1 MEQRSNRWCS
11 AEQQWS
17 SSGAIHSFQNAPLGP
32 RGNRN
37 AFSHF
42 GTREACLT
50 GITSFK
56 LIPFSSECDNL
67 WKCVQQSRSSRYYLN
82 IQEHLMKQQNVFVI
96 VFLSIGLL
104 LEQQSDIGPILQ
116 CIDSLELT
124 AESSSTISI
133 EKRQGLEG
141 GLCSSFSLLKNIRRD
156 LGSLL
161 LQQPNLV
168 SYIFVLYHNLEN
180 TRAVI
185 TDDGLLVLLQTDRV
199 IDALPHIV
207 LVYPPSGREGRK
219 RGLLSLFLLYKLRER
234 LPRLELL
241 DREKLCQFVLHKPEK
256 RDDTY

>member
-11 AEQQWS
+11 AEQQWR

-104 LEQQSDIGPILQ
+104 VEQSDIGPILQ
-116 CIDSLELT
+116 CIDSLKLV
-124 AESSSTISI
+124 ESSSTISI
-133 EKRQGLEG
+133 EKRQGLKG
-141 GLCSSFSLLKNIRRD
+141 GLLCSSLSLLKNIRRD

-161 LQQPNLV
+161 LQPNLV
-168 SYIFVLYHNLEN
+168 KYIFVLYHNLEN
-180 TRAVI
+180 TTPVI
-185 TDDGLLVLLQTDRV
+185 IDDDVGTAANGPCHRCSSTHRFGLSS
-199 IDALPHIV
+199 I
-207 LVYPPSGREGRK
+207 RK
-219 RGLLSLFLLYKLRER
+219 GENEASFLCSFFLNGEKGSQDQSYSTEKNFVSLYCMQAIGK
-234 LPRLELL
+234 
-241 DREKLCQFVLHKPEK
+241 
-256 RDDTY
+256 T